1 MPILACRTCGRVLY
15 ATSALDTLFQ
25 EERRCPRCGA
35 SLDYERRGGNR
46 RQIERRTSAADN
58 GAAPADGP
66 PDGIE
71 RRAVERRQTRRR
83 RDDGKVALFASA

>member
-15 ATSALDTLFQ
+15 ATSELDTLVQ

-46 RQIERRTSAADN
+46 RQLERRTGSSDN
-58 GAAPADGP
+58 GAASADGP
-66 PDGIE
+66 PGGIE
-71 RRAVERRQTRRR
+71 RRAAERRQTRRR
-83 RDDGKVALFASA
+83 RDDAKVAHFASA